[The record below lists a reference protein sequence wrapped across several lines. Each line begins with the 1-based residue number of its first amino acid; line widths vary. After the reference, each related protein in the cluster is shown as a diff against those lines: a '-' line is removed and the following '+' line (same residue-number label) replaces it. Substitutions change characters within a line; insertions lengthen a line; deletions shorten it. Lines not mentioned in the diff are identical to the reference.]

1 MNQRIILDTGVLV
14 AYFRK
19 SDRFHQWAVTQWRQ
33 VDLPVFTCDAVISE
47 ACFLFRDLPHIQ
59 QGIIELIEGNVITIS
74 FDLQGEAS
82 NIRHLMNRYE
92 SVPMS
97 FADACLVRMS
107 EQIPNSAIMTLDS
120 DFNIYRKN
128 RNEEIFGFFRTCY
141 AKYEFIYPTTHI
153 NKGFYCF

>member
-1 MNQRIILDTGVLV
+1 MSQRIILDTGVLV

-19 SDRFHQWAVTQWRQ
+19 SDRFHQWAVTQWGQ

-59 QGIIELIEGNVITIS
+59 RAIVELIEGNVIEIA
-74 FDLQGEAS
+74 FNLQEES
-82 NIRHLMNRYE
+82 DNICALMGRYE

-107 EQIPNSAIMTLDS
+107 EQISNSTVMTLDS
-120 DFNIYRKN
+120 DFKIYRKH
-128 RNEEIFGFFRTCY
+128 RNEEIPV
-141 AKYEFIYPTTHI
+141 IQP
-153 NKGFYCF
+153 

>member
-1 MNQRIILDTGVLV
+1 MNQQIILDTGVLV

-97 FADACLVRMS
+97 FANACFVRMS

-128 RNEEIFGFFRTCY
+128 RNEEIFV
-141 AKYEFIYPTTHI
+141 IQP
-153 NKGFYCF
+153 

>member
-1 MNQRIILDTGVLV
+1 MSQRIILDTGVLV

-33 VDLPVFTCDAVISE
+33 VDLPVVTCDAVISE

-59 QGIIELIEGNVITIS
+59 RGIIELIEGNVIEIA
-74 FDLQGEAS
+74 FNLQEESS
-82 NIRHLMNRYE
+82 NIRALMSRYE

-107 EQIPNSAIMTLDS
+107 EQIGNSGVMTLDS
-120 DFNIYRKN
+120 DFKIYRKH
-128 RNEEIFGFFRTCY
+128 RNEEILV
-141 AKYEFIYPTTHI
+141 IQP
-153 NKGFYCF
+153 